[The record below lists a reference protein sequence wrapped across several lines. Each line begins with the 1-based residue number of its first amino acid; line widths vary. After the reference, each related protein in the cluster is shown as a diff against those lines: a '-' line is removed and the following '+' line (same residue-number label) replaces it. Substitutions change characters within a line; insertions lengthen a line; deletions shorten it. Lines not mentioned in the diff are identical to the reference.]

1 MKKSF
6 VLITS
11 VLATFLFATKTIAQ
25 NLDEELVVVN
35 RWYNPESKNY
45 VTLAD
50 GEYQEGQILNWGW
63 KDKTAMFFAYRHPGE
78 GRVAV
83 NSWFNPVTG
92 DYISIAADEF
102 TDDQMIKMGYK
113 DKKTQF
119 YALTHRG
126 ANAYAVYRWKRG
138 QDWVT
143 IPDDSNTDSY
153 LKKGYRHKTFQ
164 YYGIA
169 RNLDAPIYNQL

>member
-11 VLATFLFATKTIAQ
+11 VLATFLFANKSFAQ
-25 NLDEELVVVN
+25 EVDEELVMVN
-35 RWYNPESKNY
+35 RWYNPESKNF

-63 KDKTAMFFAYRHPGE
+63 KDKIGLFYAYRNPGE
-78 GRVAV
+78 GRIAV
-83 NSWFNPVTG
+83 NSWFNPVTQ
-92 DYISIAADEF
+92 DYASVAEDEY

-113 DKKTQF
+113 DKKVQY

-126 ANAYAVYRWKRG
+126 PNTVTVYRWKKDH
-138 QDWVT
+138 DWVT
-143 IPDDSNTDSY
+143 IADDGDTDAY

-164 YYGIA
+164 YFGIA